1 MQETR
6 TAIPHW
12 LFTIIYGL
20 ATFVGGGSVVRLIM
34 LWQNRKMP
42 VVVVEKV
49 EAETTEI
56 TIRSHAAAGDSMIRM
71 MNRLDTALNT
81 IDRIRG
87 ERDDLREL
95 TDKQQMEL
103 ESYERQMK
111 RMKAIMDLRGLKM
124 SDFDEP
130 RE

>member
-1 MQETR
+1 MQEQ
-6 TAIPHW
+6 ANAFPHW
-12 LFTIIYGL
+12 LYTVL
-20 ATFVGGGSVVRLIM
+20 QTFAAFGAGGVIVRLIT
-34 LWQNRKMP
+34 LWQNRQKP
-42 VVVVEKV
+42 VVEVKKV

-71 MNRLDTALNT
+71 MNRLDHALNT
-81 IDRIRG
+81 IDQIRS

-103 ESYERQMK
+103 ESYDRQMK
-111 RMKAIMDLRGLKM
+111 RMKAIMDIKGIKI

-130 RE
+130 KS